1 MRKLLAL
8 ALAAVLAGALLG
20 ACGEETTDDQAAT
33 ELSVTDVRSRMS
45 PMVAGAAAVYLTIE
59 NPTDTD
65 DALVAASVAGDVA
78 ASVELHETVE
88 GGGMDGMGEEPMEE
102 GMGDDAMG
110 DDAPDEGMGDDAPDE
125 GMGDA
130 PMMSMREVGEIA
142 VPSGSTVEL
151 APGGLHI
158 MLLDLEEDLAV
169 GDTFELTLQFQEA
182 GDLTVT
188 VEVREQV

>member
-110 DDAPDEGMGDDAPDE
+110 DDAPDEGMGD
-125 GMGDA
+125 A